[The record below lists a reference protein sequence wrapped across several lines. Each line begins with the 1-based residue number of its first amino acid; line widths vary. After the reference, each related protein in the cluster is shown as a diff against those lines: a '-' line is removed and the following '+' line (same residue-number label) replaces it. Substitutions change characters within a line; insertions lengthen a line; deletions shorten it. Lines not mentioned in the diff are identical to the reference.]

1 MSCNK
6 PQYPFNLR
14 GVDQLNFS
22 KNLNSTKFDHLTRED
37 LIQKNSLLE
46 DELFLAFKEIYRLK
60 NQNLTDEQLKLVMQE
75 QLGEL
80 QNTIYGASSE
90 RYKKPANKDK
100 EPKTPA
106 SRPKLPSERYPNIP
120 VRNELVPFDEIPMCD
135 ACGKKLVDSG
145 MTEES
150 EQLNVIP
157 KRFEIINW
165 VRPKFRCS
173 CHACIK
179 LPPVPK
185 RIIEGSSYSD
195 KMIIDVVAS
204 KYCDLIPIQRYVAMA
219 ARSGL
224 KDLPPQS
231 LIELTHQFA
240 HFVKPVYELIKGH
253 IKSSRFLHA
262 DETPHKMLEGSE
274 TNSWY
279 LWGFSTASFCFLE
292 CHDTRSGDVASD
304 ILKNSR
310 CEVLMSDVFSGYGKA
325 IRVTNLFRQAQGL
338 EGIQNANCNAHA
350 RRYFIK
356 SLNAYPES
364 KFYLDHYHDIYQLE
378 SNCRE
383 KPPDEV
389 LKIRSEMKIKFE
401 AMLARASEQLPR
413 YPAQLKFGKA
423 LNYFI
428 ENYDGL
434 TLFLD
439 HADVA
444 IDNNLQERLLRS
456 HVVGRKTW
464 YGTHSERG
472 AETAAIIFSIIE
484 TCKLNNVNPREYL
497 EKLAQDMLQGQN
509 PYTPKDF
516 ADLAKI

>member
-1 MSCNK
+1 MNQTEFST
-6 PQYPFNLR
+6 NLT
-14 GVDQLNFS
+14 
-22 KNLNSTKFDHLTRED
+22 STKFDHLTRED

-46 DELFLAFKEIYRLK
+46 SELFLAFKEIYKLK
-60 NQNLTDEQLKLVMQE
+60 NQNLTDEQLKLVMAE

-90 RYKKPANKDK
+90 RYKKSEKSK
-100 EPKTPA
+100 EPKSPLP
-106 SRPKLPSERYPNIP
+106 RPKLPSERYPNIQI
-120 VRNELVPFDEIPMCD
+120 RNELVPFDDIPMCD
-135 ACGKKLVDSG
+135 ACGNALTDSG

-157 KRFEIINW
+157 KKFEIINW

-173 CHACIK
+173 CHGCIK
-179 LPPVPK
+179 LPPVPP
-185 RIIEGSSYSD
+185 RIIPGSSYSD

-204 KYCDLIPIQRYVAMA
+204 KYCDLIPIERYVQMA

-240 HFVKPVYELIKGH
+240 QFVKPVYELIKNEV
-253 IKSSRFLHA
+253 KSARVLHA
-262 DETPHKMLEGSE
+262 DETPHKMLEGSDAK
-274 TNSWY
+274 SWF
-279 LWGFSTASFCFLE
+279 LWGFSTAKFCFLE
-292 CHDTRSGDVASD
+292 CHPTRSGDVASD
-304 ILKNSR
+304 ILKSSN
-310 CEVLMSDVFSGYGKA
+310 CEILISDVFSGYGKA
-325 IRVTNLFRQAQGL
+325 VRITNLIRQSQGL
-338 EGIQNANCNAHA
+338 KAIQNANCNAHA

-356 SLNAYPES
+356 SLNVYPES
-364 KFYLDHYHDIYQLE
+364 KYYLDQYHDIYQLE
-378 SNCRE
+378 SECNG
-383 KPPDEV
+383 KPPDEI
-389 LKIRSEMKIKFE
+389 LKLRSQMRWKFDEMF
-401 AMLARASEQLPR
+401 ALARKQLSS

-428 ENYDGL
+428 ENFEGL
-434 TLFLD
+434 TLFLE

-472 AETAAIIFSIIE
+472 SETAAIIFSIVE
-484 TCKLNNVNPREYL
+484 TCKLNHVNPREYF
-497 EKLAQDMLQGQN
+497 EKLAQDLLRGQK

>member
-1 MSCNK
+1 M
-6 PQYPFNLR
+6 
-14 GVDQLNFS
+14 DQLELS
-22 KNLNSTKFDHLTRED
+22 QNLNSTKFDQLTRED
-37 LIQKNSLLE
+37 LIQKNSFLE
-46 DELFLAFKEIYRLK
+46 SELFLAFKEIYRLK
-60 NQNLTDEQLKLVMQE
+60 NQNLTDGQLKLIMAE
-75 QLGEL
+75 QLEEL

-90 RYKKPANKDK
+90 RYKKPQDKNK
-100 EPKTPA
+100 EPKAPA
-106 SRPKLPSERYPNIP
+106 PRPKLPSERYPNIP
-120 VRNELVPFDEIPMCD
+120 VRNELLPFDDAPTCD
-135 ACGKKLVDSG
+135 ACGKNLVDSG

-157 KRFEIINW
+157 KKFEIINW

-173 CHACIK
+173 CHGCIK
-179 LPPVPK
+179 LPPVPP

-219 ARSGL
+219 ARCGL

-240 HFVKPVYELIKGH
+240 QFVKPVYELIKQQ
-253 IKSSRFLHA
+253 IKESRVLHA
-262 DETPHKMLEGSE
+262 DETPHKMLEGSD
-274 TNSWY
+274 TKSWY
-279 LWGFSTASFCFLE
+279 LWGFSTPRFCFLE

-304 ILKNSR
+304 ILKNSN
-310 CEVLMSDVFSGYGKA
+310 CEILITDVFSGYGKA
-325 IRVTNLFRQAQGL
+325 VRITNLIRQGQGRRA
-338 EGIQNANCNAHA
+338 IQNANCNAHA

-356 SLNAYPES
+356 AVNAYPES
-364 KFYLDHYHDIYQLE
+364 KYYLDQYHDIYQLE
-378 SNCRE
+378 SEC
-383 KPPDEV
+383 KGKLPDEV
-389 LKIRSEMKIKFE
+389 LRIRKQMREKFE
-401 AMLARASEQLPR
+401 KMLKLATEELPR
-413 YPAQLKFGKA
+413 YPGQLKFGKA
-423 LNYFI
+423 LNYFL
-428 ENYDGL
+428 ENYEGL

-439 HADVA
+439 HAEVA

-484 TCKLNNVNPREYL
+484 TCKLNQVNPREYL
-497 EKLAQDMLQGQN
+497 EKLAQDLLQGQN

-516 ADLAKI
+516 ADLAKN

>member
-1 MSCNK
+1 MNQIEF
-6 PQYPFNLR
+6 PENL
-14 GVDQLNFS
+14 S
-22 KNLNSTKFDHLTRED
+22 STKFDHLTRED
-37 LIQKNSLLE
+37 LIEKNSLLE
-46 DELFLAFKEIYRLK
+46 SELFLAFKEIYKLK
-60 NQNLTDEQLKLVMQE
+60 NQNLTDEQLKLVMAE

-80 QNTIYGASSE
+80 QSTVYGSSSE
-90 RYKKPANKDK
+90 RYKKPERPK
-100 EPKTPA
+100 EPSAPLP
-106 SRPKLPSERYPNIP
+106 RPKLPSERYPNIP
-120 VRNELVPFDEIPMCD
+120 VRNELVPFDDIPTCD
-135 ACGKKLVDSG
+135 ACGKVLTDSG

-157 KRFEIINW
+157 KKFEIINW
-165 VRPKFRCS
+165 VRPKFRCN
-173 CHACIK
+173 CHGCIK
-179 LPPVPK
+179 LPPVPR

-204 KYCDLIPIQRYVAMA
+204 KYCDLIPIERYVAMA

-240 HFVKPVYELIKGH
+240 QFAKPVYELIKQE
-253 IKSSRFLHA
+253 IRESRVLHA

-274 TNSWY
+274 TKSWY
-279 LWGFSTASFCFLE
+279 LWGFSTARVCFLE

-304 ILKNSR
+304 LLKNSK
-310 CEVLMSDVFSGYGKA
+310 CEVLITDVYSGYGKA
-325 IRVTNLFRQAQGL
+325 IRVSNLFRQSQSKKS
-338 EGIQNANCNAHA
+338 IQNANCNAHA

-356 SLNAYPES
+356 ALNAYPEARY
-364 KFYLDHYHDIYQLE
+364 YLDQYHDIYQLE
-378 SNCRE
+378 SEARGR
-383 KPPDEV
+383 PPDEI
-389 LKIRSEMKIKFE
+389 LRIRNQMREKFE
-401 AMLARASEQLPR
+401 EMLKLATSQMPN
-413 YPAQLKFGKA
+413 YPGQLKFAKA
-423 LNYFI
+423 LNYFV
-428 ENYDGL
+428 ENYEGL

-484 TCKLNNVNPREYL
+484 TCKLNQVNPREYL
-497 EKLAQDMLQGQN
+497 EKLAQDMLLGQK
-509 PYTPKDF
+509 PYTPKHF
-516 ADLAKI
+516 ADLDKN

>member
-1 MSCNK
+1 MS
-6 PQYPFNLR
+6 QIEFTE
-14 GVDQLNFS
+14 NFS
-22 KNLNSTKFDHLTRED
+22 STKFDHLTRED
-37 LIQKNSLLE
+37 LIKKNSLLE
-46 DELFLAFKEIYRLK
+46 GELFIAFREIYRLK
-60 NQNLTDEQLKLVMQE
+60 NQNLTDEQLKLVMAE

-80 QNTIYGASSE
+80 QISLYGASSE
-90 RYKKPANKDK
+90 RYKKSERTK
-100 EPKTPA
+100 EPKVPA
-106 SRPKLPSERYPNIP
+106 PRPKLPSERYPNVP
-120 VRNELVPFDEIPMCD
+120 VTEELLPFDEVPICD
-135 ACGKKLVDSG
+135 ACGKNLVDSG
-145 MTEES
+145 MTEDS

-157 KRFEIINW
+157 KRFEIIRW

-173 CHACIK
+173 CHGCIK
-179 LPPVPK
+179 LPPVPP

-204 KYCDLIPIQRYVAMA
+204 KYCDLIPISRYVAMA
-219 ARSGL
+219 ERSGL

-240 HFVKPVYELIKGH
+240 QFVKPVYELIKNQ
-253 IKSSRFLHA
+253 IKSSRVLHA

-274 TNSWY
+274 TKSWY
-279 LWGFSTASFCFLE
+279 LWGFSTLKFCFLE

-304 ILKNSR
+304 ILKTSN
-310 CEVLMSDVFSGYGKA
+310 CEILISDVFSGYGKA
-325 IRVTNLFRQAQGL
+325 VRLTNLFRQGRGRVA
-338 EGIQNANCNAHA
+338 IQNANCNAHA

-356 SLNAYPES
+356 SLNVYPEA
-364 KFYLDHYHDIYQLE
+364 KYYLDQYHDIYHLE
-378 SNCRE
+378 SKIRG

-389 LKIRSEMKIKFE
+389 LRIRNQMREKFE
-401 AMLARASEQLPR
+401 AMFALATEQLPR

-423 LNYFI
+423 LNYFL

-434 TLFLD
+434 TLFLE

-444 IDNNLQERLLRS
+444 IDNNLQERILRS

-484 TCKLNNVNPREYL
+484 TCKLNQVNPREYL
-497 EKLAQDMLQGQN
+497 EKLAQDLLQGAN

-516 ADLAKI
+516 AELAKN

>member
-1 MSCNK
+1 VN
-6 PQYPFNLR
+6 
-14 GVDQLNFS
+14 QLELAS
-22 KNLNSTKFDHLTRED
+22 QSASTKFDQISKDD
-37 LIQKNSLLE
+37 LVNKYSLLE
-46 DELFLAFKEIYRLK
+46 EEYFRAIKEIYRLK
-60 NQNLTDEQLKLVMQE
+60 NQNLTDDQLKLVMAE

-80 QNTIYGASSE
+80 QSAIYGSSSE
-90 RYKKPANKDK
+90 RYKKPVGKDN
-100 EPKTPA
+100 EPKAPA
-106 SRPKLPSERYPNIP
+106 PRPKLPSERYPNIP
-120 VRNELVPFDEIPMCD
+120 VRNELVPFDDIPTCD
-135 ACGKKLVDSG
+135 ACGKNLVDSG

-157 KRFEIINW
+157 KKFEIINW

-173 CHACIK
+173 CHGCIK
-179 LPPVPK
+179 LPPVPA

-240 HFVKPVYELIKGH
+240 HFVKPVYELIKDQ
-253 IKSSRFLHA
+253 IKGSRVLHA
-262 DETPHKMLEGSE
+262 DETPHKMLEGSDIK
-274 TNSWY
+274 SWY
-279 LWGFSTASFCFLE
+279 LWGFSTSRFCFLE

-304 ILKNSR
+304 ILKNSN
-310 CEVLMSDVFSGYGKA
+310 CEILMSDVFSGYGKA
-325 IRVTNLFRQAQGL
+325 IKVTNLFRQVLGRKS
-338 EGIQNANCNAHA
+338 IQNANCNAHA

-356 SLNAYPES
+356 SLAGYPES
-364 KFYLDHYHDIYQLE
+364 KFYLDQYHDIYQLE
-378 SNCRE
+378 SSCRE
-383 KPPDEV
+383 KPPDEI
-389 LKIRSEMKIKFE
+389 LTIRSRMREKFE
-401 AMLARASEQLPR
+401 LMFAKATEQLPR

-423 LNYFI
+423 LNYFL

-434 TLFLD
+434 TLFLE

-484 TCKLNNVNPREYL
+484 TCKLNQVNPREYL
-497 EKLAQDMLQGQN
+497 EKLAQDLLQGQK

-516 ADLAKI
+516 ADLAKN

>member
-1 MSCNK
+1 MN
-6 PQYPFNLR
+6 QFE
-14 GVDQLNFS
+14 FS
-22 KNLNSTKFDHLTRED
+22 ENSNSTKFDHLTRED

-46 DELFLAFKEIYRLK
+46 SELFSAFKEIYKLK
-60 NQNLTDEQLKLVMQE
+60 NQNLTDDQLKLVMSE

-80 QNTIYGASSE
+80 QSTLYGASSE
-90 RYKKPANKDK
+90 RYKKPDKPK
-100 EPKTPA
+100 EPRAPA
-106 SRPKLPSERYPNIP
+106 PRPKLPSERYPNIP
-120 VRNELVPFDEIPMCD
+120 VRNELVPFDDIPTCD
-135 ACGKKLVDSG
+135 SCGKNLVDSG

-157 KRFEIINW
+157 KKFEIINW

-173 CHACIK
+173 CHGCIK
-179 LPPVPK
+179 LPSVPP

-224 KDLPPQS
+224 KNLPPQS

-240 HFVKPVYELIKGH
+240 QFAKPVYELIKKQ
-253 IKSSRFLHA
+253 IQDSRVLHA

-274 TNSWY
+274 TSSWY
-279 LWGFSTASFCFLE
+279 LWGFSTAKFCFLE

-304 ILKNSR
+304 ILKNSK
-310 CEVLMSDVFSGYGKA
+310 CEILMSDVFSGYGKA
-325 IRVTNLFRQAQGL
+325 VRVTNLLRQAQGRIA
-338 EGIQNANCNAHA
+338 IQNANCNAHA

-356 SLNAYPES
+356 SLNAYPEA
-364 KFYLDHYHDIYQLE
+364 KFYLDQYHDIYQLE
-378 SNCRE
+378 SSCKD

-389 LKIRSEMKIKFE
+389 LKIRDKMKDKFE
-401 AMLARASEQLPR
+401 SMFTAGTEQLPS
-413 YPAQLKFGKA
+413 YPTQLKFGKA
-423 LNYFI
+423 LNYFL

-434 TLFLD
+434 TLFLE

-484 TCKLNNVNPREYL
+484 TCKLNQVNPREYL
-497 EKLAQDMLQGQN
+497 EKLAQDLLHGQN

-516 ADLAKI
+516 ADLAKN

>member
-1 MSCNK
+1 MN
-6 PQYPFNLR
+6 QTE
-14 GVDQLNFS
+14 FS

-46 DELFLAFKEIYRLK
+46 NELLLAFKEIYRLK
-60 NQNLTDEQLKLVMQE
+60 NQNLTDEQLKLFMTE

-90 RYKKPANKDK
+90 RYKRSDKPK
-100 EPKTPA
+100 EPKSPPA
-106 SRPKLPSERYPNIP
+106 PRPKLPSERYPNIP
-120 VRNELVPFDEIPMCD
+120 VRNELVPFDDIPICD
-135 ACGKKLVDSG
+135 ACGKNLVDSG

-157 KRFEIINW
+157 KKFEIINW
-165 VRPKFRCS
+165 VRPKFRCQ
-173 CHACIK
+173 CHGCIK
-179 LPPVPK
+179 LPPVPP

-240 HFVKPVYELIKGH
+240 QFVKPVYNLIKH
-253 IKSSRFLHA
+253 EIKSSRVLHA
-262 DETPHKMLEGSE
+262 DETPHQMLEGSE
-274 TNSWY
+274 TSSWY
-279 LWGFSTASFCFLE
+279 LWGFSTPKFCFLE

-304 ILKNSR
+304 VLKNSK

-325 IRVTNLFRQAQGL
+325 VRVVNLFRQGQGRV
-338 EGIQNANCNAHA
+338 GIQNANCNAHA

-356 SLNAYPES
+356 SLSSYPEA
-364 KFYLDHYHDIYQLE
+364 KYYLDQYHDIYQLE
-378 SNCRE
+378 SSCKE
-383 KPPDEV
+383 KPPNEV
-389 LKIRSEMKIKFE
+389 LKTRAQMKEKFE
-401 AMLARASEQLPR
+401 AMLSMATQLLPR

-434 TLFLD
+434 TLFLE
-439 HADVA
+439 HSDVA

-484 TCKLNNVNPREYL
+484 TCKLNLVNPREYL
-497 EKLAQDMLQGQN
+497 EKLAQDLLKGQK
-509 PYTPKDF
+509 PYSPKDF
-516 ADLAKI
+516 ATLSIN